1 MGPYVIDF
9 GPFFSSVN
17 IYSCKFSYRHYVS
30 CISQILLCGIFVI
43 IHFKTFSISSLISS
57 LTHRFYRSILLNFQI
72 FATKK
77 GILDRTVREVHGDAG
92 IMGVLMD
99 LSGRG
104 SAVTL
109 DSSLR
114 AYLRFVVCGP
124 WRAVMGL

>member
-9 GPFFSSVN
+9 WTFSSVN
-17 IYSCKFSYRHYVS
+17 IYSCKFSSRHYVS

-57 LTHRFYRSILLNFQI
+57 LTHRFYRSIFFNFQI

-99 LSGRG
+99 SSGRG
-104 SAVTL
+104 SAVGPV

-114 AYLRFVVCGP
+114 AYLSLSVGP
-124 WRAVMGL
+124 GGQ